1 MTKVEL
7 FEAIR
12 RDRYVQQKSVREI
25 ARDRGIHRRTVRQ
38 ALESAVPPARKRV
51 EREAPVL
58 TAAMCQLIDAWL
70 EGDREAPRK
79 QRHTARRIW
88 QRLRSE
94 QDFRD
99 GVRR

>member
-1 MTKVEL
+1 
-7 FEAIR
+7 
-12 RDRYVQQKSVREI
+12 
-25 ARDRGIHRRTVRQ
+25 
-38 ALESAVPPARKRV
+38 
-51 EREAPVL
+51 VL